1 MLDVPDGHQAVAD
14 GARGMAVNQAA
25 VSSNNTYFC
34 LITVKMLPKDLTED
48 TMLFKINTSA
58 NIALILTLLRKMG
71 WERNTM

>member
-1 MLDVPDGHQAVAD
+1 MDIKQSPD

-58 NIALILTLLRKMG
+58 NIALILTLLRKNRLG
-71 WERNTM
+71 KKYNVVARR